1 MHMQDWKQQAANIG
15 QLPIAMAYVPWQKN
29 ANMFENLNEAFK
41 IGTIFPALNKPF
53 LGKKVHK

>member
-1 MHMQDWKQQAANIG
+1 MQDWKQQAANME

-53 LGKKVHK
+53 LGKKVHR